1 MKPLTTILILLAVV
15 ATSNA
20 ESFDCNNDSFFK
32 RQQIAK
38 ELREIREQREEE
50 HRDMMDAIESAE
62 LDRAYEAEQ
71 RGYEEEARW
80 YDAEMKR
87 LNKK

>member
-1 MKPLTTILILLAVV
+1 MKLLTTILILLAVV

-20 ESFDCNNDSFFK
+20 ESFDCDDNSFFG
-32 RQQIAK
+32 RYIIAK
-38 ELREIREQREEE
+38 EIRESREQREEE

-62 LDRAYEAEQ
+62 MNSAYEAEM